1 MAAIVPQM
9 SSGYSREG
17 STLQHR
23 EYFDRSMETGA
34 GGIFTPGGSTPL
46 EQGARFTG
54 VIEYTGARIHVHR
67 APAGQLWRWLAY

>member
-1 MAAIVPQM
+1 MAHAGFASMAAIVPQM

-34 GGIFTPGGSTPL
+34 GGIFTTGGIYSAGTRR
-46 EQGARFTG
+46 E
-54 VIEYTGARIHVHR
+54 IHR
-67 APAGQLWRWLAY
+67 GY